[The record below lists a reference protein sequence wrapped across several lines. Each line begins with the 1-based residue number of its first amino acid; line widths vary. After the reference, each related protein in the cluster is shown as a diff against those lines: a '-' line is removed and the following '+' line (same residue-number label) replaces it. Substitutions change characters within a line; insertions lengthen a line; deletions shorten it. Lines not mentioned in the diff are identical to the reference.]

1 MNCARLGPDGLP
13 RDQVPATFDHGAAEY
28 DRLVGYNPGYHKHLR
43 LSARRMQLPANG
55 AGLRLLD
62 AGCGTGA
69 STAALLSVAPD
80 AEIVAIDASAQM
92 LARARA
98 KNWPSTVRFHHTRIE
113 DLDAAGCGGHFDG
126 IFAAY
131 LLRNL
136 ADPDA
141 QLRAFAALLHPGAPL
156 VVHEYSVR
164 GSLPARVVW
173 NTVCGA
179 VIIPLGALLTG
190 DTTLYRHLRR
200 SVTAFDSVHQFR
212 ARLRENGF
220 TGIRVATVPGWQY
233 DIVHTFTATVPGP
246 GSESKGAP

>member
-1 MNCARLGPDGLP
+1 MSGGRLGPNGLP
-13 RDQVPATFDHGAAEY
+13 RDQVPTTFDHGAAEY
-28 DRLVGYNPGYHKHLR
+28 DRLVGFNPGYHKHLR
-43 LSARRMQLPANG
+43 LSAQRMQLPAGG

-80 AEIVAIDASAQM
+80 AEIVAVDASEQM

-98 KNWPSTVRFHHTRIE
+98 KSWPSTVRFHHTRIE
-113 DLDAAGCGGHFDG
+113 DLDTTGSGGRFDG

-141 QLRAFAALLHPGAPL
+141 QLRAFAALLRPGAPL
-156 VVHEYSVR
+156 ALHEYSVR
-164 GSLPARVVW
+164 GSLPARLVW
-173 NTVCGA
+173 NIVCGA

-200 SVTAFDSVHQFR
+200 SVTAFDSVPQLR
-212 ARLRENGF
+212 ARLHVNGF
-220 TGIRVATVPGWQY
+220 TGIRAATVPGWQHG
-233 DIVHTFTATVPGP
+233 IVHTLTATVPRP
-246 GSESKGAP
+246 GSESGRTP

>member
-1 MNCARLGPDGLP
+1 MSGGRLGPNGLP
-13 RDQVPATFDHGAAEY
+13 RDEVPTTFDHGAAEY
-28 DRLVGYNPGYHKHLR
+28 DRLVGFNPGYHKHLR
-43 LSARRMQLPANG
+43 LSAQRMQLPAGG

-80 AEIVAIDASAQM
+80 AEIVAVDASEQM

-98 KNWPSTVRFHHTRIE
+98 KSWPSTVRFHHTRIE
-113 DLDAAGCGGHFDG
+113 DLDTTGSGGRFDG

-141 QLRAFAALLHPGAPL
+141 QLRAFAALLRPGAPL
-156 VVHEYSVR
+156 ALHEYSVR
-164 GSLPARVVW
+164 GSLPARLVW
-173 NTVCGA
+173 NIVCGA

-190 DTTLYRHLRR
+190 DATLYRHLRR
-200 SVTAFDSVHQFR
+200 SVTAFDSVPQLR
-212 ARLRENGF
+212 ARLHVNGF
-220 TGIRVATVPGWQY
+220 TGIRAATVPGWQHG
-233 DIVHTFTATVPGP
+233 IVHTLTATVPRP
-246 GSESKGAP
+246 GSESGRTP

>member
-1 MNCARLGPDGLP
+1 MNRARLGPNGLP

-28 DRLVGYNPGYHKHLR
+28 DRLVGFNPGYHKHLR

-92 LARARA
+92 LARART
-98 KNWPSTVRFHHTRIE
+98 KPWPSTVRFHHARIE
-113 DLDAAGCGGHFDG
+113 DLDAAGSGGLFDG

-141 QLRAFAALLHPGAPL
+141 QLRTFAALLRAGAPL
-156 VVHEYSVR
+156 AVHEYSVR
-164 GSLPARVVW
+164 GSVPARVVW
-173 NTVCGA
+173 NAVCGA

-200 SVTAFDSVHQFR
+200 SVTAFDSVSQLR
-212 ARLRENGF
+212 ARLQENGF
-220 TGIRVATVPGWQY
+220 TTIRAATVPGWQHG
-233 DIVHTFTATVPGP
+233 IVHTFTATVPGP
-246 GSESKGAP
+246 ASESEGTP